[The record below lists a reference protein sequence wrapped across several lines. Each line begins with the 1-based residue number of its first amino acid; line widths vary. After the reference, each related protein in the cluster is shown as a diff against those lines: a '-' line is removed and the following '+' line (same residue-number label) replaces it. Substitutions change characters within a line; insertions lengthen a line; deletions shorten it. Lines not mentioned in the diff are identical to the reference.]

1 MLPRDRGERNPQAGL
16 IAASA
21 VLALNGL
28 LFLFSGS
35 APVLAVQ
42 GAAGEVMRSVSEPVA
57 AVGRGF
63 ASVRDLF
70 VDIRSLQARL
80 TELLE
85 EREQLVSEAARIA
98 SLEREVAE
106 LQATLDLRATTS
118 FTTVAAQ
125 VVARDFAIDRRYII
139 LDVGS
144 VDGVKIG
151 DVVIGAGASL
161 AGRVVQ
167 VSEQSCQVRLLT
179 DPEFSVTSE
188 VAATGAIGQVRGR
201 AANPLAFDDVDAQRQ
216 VLVGAEV
223 TTSGIEL
230 SPTLRSA
237 FPRGLSVGR
246 VVAVNTVTSA
256 VLQSAD
262 VEPTLDLDSVRTLLV
277 ILNYRGGLPDPSETP

>member
-16 IAASA
+16 VAIGV
-21 VLALNGL
+21 VLAINGL

-42 GAAGEVMRSVSEPVA
+42 GAAGQVARTVSEPVA
-57 AVGRGF
+57 AIGRGV

-80 TELLE
+80 TALLE
-85 EREQLVSEAARIA
+85 ERDQLASEAARIA

-118 FTTVAAQ
+118 FATVAAQ
-125 VVARDFAIDRRYII
+125 VVARDFAIDRRYVI

-144 VDGVKIG
+144 ADGVKVG

-167 VSEQSCQVRLLT
+167 VSDQSCQVRLLT

-188 VAATGAIGQVRGR
+188 VASTGAIGQVRGR

-216 VLVGAEV
+216 VLVGAEI

-246 VVAVNTVTSA
+246 VVAVNSVASA

-262 VEPTLDLDSVRTLLV
+262 VQPTLDLDSVRTLLV
-277 ILNYRGGLPDPSETP
+277 ILNYRGGLPDPSVTP

>member
-1 MLPRDRGERNPQAGL
+1 MLPRDRGERNPRAGL
-16 IAASA
+16 VAIGV
-21 VLALNGL
+21 VLAINGL
-28 LFLFSGS
+28 LLFFSS
-35 APVLAVQ
+35 SEPVLAVQ
-42 GAAGEVMRSVSEPVA
+42 GAAGQVVRTISEPIA
-57 AVGRGF
+57 AVGRG
-63 ASVRDLF
+63 AVSVRDLF

-80 TELLE
+80 TALLD
-85 EREQLVSEAARIA
+85 ERDRLATEAARIA

-118 FTTVAAQ
+118 FATVAAQ
-125 VVARDFAIDRRYII
+125 VVARDFAIDRRYVI

-144 VDGVKIG
+144 ADGVKVG

-167 VSEQSCQVRLLT
+167 VSDQSCQVRLLT

-188 VAATGAIGQVRGR
+188 VASTGAIGQVRGR

-216 VLVGAEV
+216 VLVGAEI

-246 VVAVNTVTSA
+246 VVAVNSVASA

-262 VEPTLDLDSVRTLLV
+262 VQPTLDLDSVRTLLV
-277 ILNYRGGLPDPSETP
+277 ILNYRGGLPDPGVTP

>member
-16 IAASA
+16 IAIGV
-21 VLALNGL
+21 VLAINGL
-28 LFLFSGS
+28 LFLLSRS
-35 APVLAVQ
+35 EPLIAVQ
-42 GAAGEVMRSVSEPVA
+42 GAAGQVVRAVSEPVA
-57 AVGRGF
+57 AVGRGI

-80 TELLE
+80 AELLS
-85 EREQLVSEAARIA
+85 ERDQLAAEAARTA

-106 LQATLDLRATTS
+106 LQAMLDLRATTS
-118 FTTVAAQ
+118 FSTAAAQ
-125 VVARDFAIDRRYII
+125 VVARDFAIDRRYVI

-144 VDGVKIG
+144 ADGVKVG

-167 VSEQSCQVRLLT
+167 VSDQSCQVRLLT

-188 VAATGAIGQVRGR
+188 VASTGAIGQVRGR

-216 VLVGAEV
+216 VLVGAEI

-230 SPTLRSA
+230 SPTIRSA

-246 VVAVNTVTSA
+246 VVAVNSVASA

-262 VEPTLDLDSVRTLLV
+262 VQPTLDLDSVRTLLV
-277 ILNYRGGLPDPSETP
+277 ILNYRGGLPDPNVTP

>member
-16 IAASA
+16 IAAGA

-246 VVAVNTVTSA
+246 VVAVNTITSA

>member
-16 IAASA
+16 VAIGV
-21 VLALNGL
+21 VLAINGI
-28 LFLFSGS
+28 LFLLSGS
-35 APVLAVQ
+35 EPVLAVQ
-42 GAAGEVMRSVSEPVA
+42 GAAGQVVRTVSEPVA
-57 AVGRGF
+57 AIGRGA

-80 TELLE
+80 TALLD
-85 EREQLVSEAARIA
+85 ERDQLAAEAARIA

-118 FTTVAAQ
+118 FATVAAP
-125 VVARDFAIDRRYII
+125 VFARDFSIDRRYVI

-144 VDGVKIG
+144 ADGVKVG

-167 VSEQSCQVRLLT
+167 VSDQSCQVRLLT

-188 VAATGAIGQVRGR
+188 VASTGAIGQVRGR

-216 VLVGAEV
+216 VLVGAEI

-246 VVAVNTVTSA
+246 VVAVNSVASA

-262 VEPTLDLDSVRTLLV
+262 VQPTLDLDSVRTLLV
-277 ILNYRGGLPDPSETP
+277 ILNYRGGLPDPVVTP

>member
-1 MLPRDRGERNPQAGL
+1 
-16 IAASA
+16 
-21 VLALNGL
+21 
-28 LFLFSGS
+28 
-35 APVLAVQ
+35 VLAVQ
-42 GAAGEVMRSVSEPVA
+42 GAAGQVVRTVSEPIA
-57 AVGRGF
+57 AIGRGV

-80 TELLE
+80 TALLE
-85 EREQLVSEAARIA
+85 ERDQLASEAARIA

-118 FTTVAAQ
+118 FATVAAQ
-125 VVARDFAIDRRYII
+125 VAARDFAIDRRYVI

-144 VDGVKIG
+144 IDGVKVG

-167 VSEQSCQVRLLT
+167 VSDQSCQVRLLT

-188 VAATGAIGQVRGR
+188 VASTGAIGQIRGR

-216 VLVGAEV
+216 VLVGAEI

-246 VVAVNTVTSA
+246 VVAVNSVASA

-262 VEPTLDLDSVRTLLV
+262 VQPTLDLDSVRTLLV
-277 ILNYRGGLPDPSETP
+277 ILNYRGGLPDPGVTP

>member
-1 MLPRDRGERNPQAGL
+1 MLPRDHGARNPQAGL
-16 IAASA
+16 IAIGV
-21 VLALNGL
+21 VLVVNGL
-28 LFLFSGS
+28 IFMLSGS
-35 APVLAVQ
+35 EPVIAVQ
-42 GAAGEVMRSVSEPVA
+42 GAAGQVLRAVSEPVA
-57 AVGRGF
+57 AAGRGI

-80 TELLE
+80 AELLS
-85 EREQLVSEAARIA
+85 ERDQLLAEASRTA

-106 LQATLDLRATTS
+106 LQAMLDLRATTS
-118 FTTVAAQ
+118 FSTVAAQ
-125 VVARDFAIDRRYII
+125 VVARDFAIDRRYVI

-144 VDGVKIG
+144 IDGVKVG

-167 VSEQSCQVRLLT
+167 VSDQSCQVRLLT

-188 VAATGAIGQVRGR
+188 VASTGAIGQVRGR
-201 AANPLAFDDVDAQRQ
+201 AANPLAFDEVDAQRE

-246 VVAVNTVTSA
+246 VVAVNSVTSA

-277 ILNYRGGLPDPSETP
+277 ILNYRGGLPDPNATP

>member
-1 MLPRDRGERNPQAGL
+1 
-16 IAASA
+16 
-21 VLALNGL
+21 
-28 LFLFSGS
+28 
-35 APVLAVQ
+35 
-42 GAAGEVMRSVSEPVA
+42 
-57 AVGRGF
+57 VGRGV

-80 TELLE
+80 TVLLD
-85 EREQLVSEAARIA
+85 ERDQLAAEAARVA

-118 FTTVAAQ
+118 FATVAAQ
-125 VVARDFAIDRRYII
+125 VVARDFAIDRRYVI

-144 VDGVKIG
+144 ADGVKVG

-167 VSEQSCQVRLLT
+167 ASDQSCQVRLLT

-188 VAATGAIGQVRGR
+188 VASTGAIGQVRGR

-216 VLVGAEV
+216 VLVGAEI

-246 VVAVNTVTSA
+246 VVAVNSVASA

-262 VEPTLDLDSVRTLLV
+262 VQPTLDLDSVRTLLV
-277 ILNYRGGLPDPSETP
+277 ILNYRGGLPDPGVTP

>member
-1 MLPRDRGERNPQAGL
+1 MLPRDRGARNPRSGL
-16 IAASA
+16 LVVGA
-21 VLALNGL
+21 VLGINGL
-28 LFLFSGS
+28 LFLVSGT
-35 APVLAVQ
+35 APVVAVQ
-42 GAAGEVMRSVSEPVA
+42 GAAGQFVRTVSEPLA
-57 AVGRGF
+57 GIGRG
-63 ASVRDLF
+63 AAAVRDLF

-80 TELLE
+80 TALLE
-85 EREQLVSEAARIA
+85 ERDRLASEAARIA

-118 FTTVAAQ
+118 FATVAAQ
-125 VVARDFAIDRRYII
+125 VVARDFAIDRRSII

-144 VDGVKIG
+144 VDGVKVG

-167 VSEQSCQVRLLT
+167 VSDRSCQVRLLT

-188 VAATGAIGQVRGR
+188 VASTGAIGQVRGR

-216 VLVGAEV
+216 VLIGAEV

-230 SPTLRSA
+230 SATLRSA

-246 VVAVNTVTSA
+246 VVAVNSVTSA

-262 VEPTLDLDSVRTLLV
+262 VLPTLDLDSVRTLLV
-277 ILNYRGGLPDPSETP
+277 ILNYRGGLPAPSETP

>member
-1 MLPRDRGERNPQAGL
+1 MLPRDRGERNPQVGL
-16 IAASA
+16 IAIGV
-21 VLALNGL
+21 VLAINGL
-28 LFLFSGS
+28 LFLLSS
-35 APVLAVQ
+35 SEPLIAVQ
-42 GAAGEVMRSVSEPVA
+42 GAAGQVVRAVSEPVA
-57 AVGRGF
+57 EVGRGI

-70 VDIRSLQARL
+70 ADIRSLQARL
-80 TELLE
+80 AELLS
-85 EREQLVSEAARIA
+85 ERDQLAAEAARTT

-106 LQATLDLRATTS
+106 LQAMLDLRATTS
-118 FTTVAAQ
+118 FSTAAAQ
-125 VVARDFAIDRRYII
+125 VVARDFAIDRRYVI

-144 VDGVKIG
+144 ADGVKVG

-167 VSEQSCQVRLLT
+167 VSDQSCQVRLLT

-188 VAATGAIGQVRGR
+188 VASTGAIGQVRGR

-216 VLVGAEV
+216 VLVGAEI

-246 VVAVNTVTSA
+246 VVAVNSVASA

-262 VEPTLDLDSVRTLLV
+262 VQPTLDLDSVRTLLV
-277 ILNYRGGLPDPSETP
+277 ILNYRGGLPDPNVTP

>member
-1 MLPRDRGERNPQAGL
+1 MLPRDRGERKPRAGL
-16 IAASA
+16 ISIGV
-21 VLALNGL
+21 VLAINGL
-28 LFLFSGS
+28 LFLLSGS

-42 GAAGEVMRSVSEPVA
+42 GAAGQAIRAVSQPIAEI
-57 AVGRGF
+57 GRGI
-63 ASVRDLF
+63 ASVGSLV
-70 VDIRSLQARL
+70 VDIRGLQERFA
-80 TELLE
+80 TLLA
-85 EREQLVSEAARIA
+85 ERDQLAAEATRIA

-106 LQATLDLRATTS
+106 LQATLDLRATTA
-118 FTTVAAQ
+118 FATVAAQ
-125 VVARDFAIDRRYII
+125 VVARDFSIDRRYVI

-144 VDGVKIG
+144 ADGVKVG

-167 VSEQSCQVRLLT
+167 VSDQSCQVRLLT

-188 VAATGAIGQVRGR
+188 VASTGAIGQVRGR

-216 VLVGAEV
+216 VVVGAEV

-237 FPRGLSVGR
+237 FPRGLAVGR
-246 VVAVNTVTSA
+246 VVAVNAVTSA

-262 VEPTLDLDSVRTLLV
+262 VEPIIDLDSVRTLLV
-277 ILNYRGGLPDPSETP
+277 ILNYRGGLPEPSATP

>member
-16 IAASA
+16 LAVGA

-85 EREQLVSEAARIA
+85 ERDQLRSEAARIA

-216 VLVGAEV
+216 LLVGAEV

-246 VVAVNTVTSA
+246 VVAVNTVTTA

-277 ILNYRGGLPDPSETP
+277 ILNYRGGLPDPGETP

>member
-16 IAASA
+16 VAVGV
-21 VLALNGL
+21 VLAINGL

-42 GAAGEVMRSVSEPVA
+42 GAAGQIARTVSEPVA
-57 AVGRGF
+57 AIGRGVV
-63 ASVRDLF
+63 SVRDLF

-80 TELLE
+80 TALLD
-85 EREQLVSEAARIA
+85 ERDQLASEAARIA

-118 FTTVAAQ
+118 FATVAAQ
-125 VVARDFAIDRRYII
+125 VVARDFAIDRRYVI

-144 VDGVKIG
+144 ADGVKVG

-167 VSEQSCQVRLLT
+167 VSDQSCQVRLLT

-188 VAATGAIGQVRGR
+188 VASTGAIGQVRGR

-216 VLVGAEV
+216 VLVGAEI

-246 VVAVNTVTSA
+246 VVAVNSVASA

-262 VEPTLDLDSVRTLLV
+262 VQPTLDLDSVRTLLV
-277 ILNYRGGLPDPSETP
+277 ILNYRGGLPDPSVTP

>member
-1 MLPRDRGERNPQAGL
+1 MLPPDRGGRYSRAGL
-16 IAASA
+16 TAIGV
-21 VLALNGL
+21 VLAVNGL
-28 LFLFSGS
+28 LFLLSGS
-35 APVLAVQ
+35 TPVISVQ
-42 GAAGEVMRSVSEPVA
+42 GALGQIARSGTEPIA
-57 AVGRGF
+57 AAGRGI
-63 ASVRDLF
+63 ASVRDLL
-70 VDIRSLQARL
+70 VDIRSLQQRL
-80 TELLE
+80 SAVLNERDLLAA
-85 EREQLVSEAARIA
+85 EAARLA

-125 VVARDFAIDRRYII
+125 VVARDFAIDRRYVI

-144 VDGVKIG
+144 ADGVKVG

-167 VSEQSCQVRLLT
+167 VSDQSCQVRLLT

-188 VAATGAIGQVRGR
+188 VASTGAIGQVRGR
-201 AANPLAFDDVDAQRQ
+201 AANPLAFDDVDALRQ

-237 FPRGLSVGR
+237 FPRGLAVGR
-246 VVAVNTVTSA
+246 VVAVNTIATA

-262 VEPTLDLDSVRTLLV
+262 VEPTLNLDSVRTLLV
-277 ILNYRGGLPDPSETP
+277 ILNYRGGLPDPSVAP

>member
-1 MLPRDRGERNPQAGL
+1 
-16 IAASA
+16 
-21 VLALNGL
+21 VLAINGL
-28 LFLFSGS
+28 LFLVSGS
-35 APVLAVQ
+35 APVVAVQ
-42 GAAGEVMRSVSEPVA
+42 GAAGQVVRTVSEPIA
-57 AVGRGF
+57 AIGRGA

-80 TELLE
+80 TALLD
-85 EREQLVSEAARIA
+85 ERDQLAAEAARIA

-125 VVARDFAIDRRYII
+125 VIARDFAIDRRYVI

-144 VDGVKIG
+144 VDGINVG

-167 VSEQSCQVRLLT
+167 VSDQSCQVRLLT

-188 VAATGAIGQVRGR
+188 IASTGAIGQVRGR

-216 VLVGAEV
+216 VFVGAEI

-246 VVAVNTVTSA
+246 VVAVNSVTSA

-262 VEPTLDLDSVRTLLV
+262 VQPTLDLDSVRTLLV
-277 ILNYRGGLPDPSETP
+277 ILNYRGGLPQPSESP

>member
-16 IAASA
+16 VAVGA

-246 VVAVNTVTSA
+246 VVAVNTITSA

>member
-1 MLPRDRGERNPQAGL
+1 MLPRDRGERSPQAGL
-16 IAASA
+16 VAVGV
-21 VLALNGL
+21 VLAINGL
-28 LFLFSGS
+28 LFLLSGS
-35 APVLAVQ
+35 EPVLAVQ
-42 GAAGEVMRSVSEPVA
+42 GAAGQVARTVSEPVA
-57 AVGRGF
+57 AVGRGV

-80 TELLE
+80 TALLE
-85 EREQLVSEAARIA
+85 ERDQLASEAARIA

-118 FTTVAAQ
+118 FATVAAQ
-125 VVARDFAIDRRYII
+125 VVARDFAIDRRYVI

-144 VDGVKIG
+144 ADGVKVG

-167 VSEQSCQVRLLT
+167 VSDQSCQVRLLT

-188 VAATGAIGQVRGR
+188 VASTGAIGQVRGR

-216 VLVGAEV
+216 VLVGAEI

-246 VVAVNTVTSA
+246 VVAVNSVASA

-262 VEPTLDLDSVRTLLV
+262 VQPTLDLDSVRTLLV
-277 ILNYRGGLPDPSETP
+277 ILNYRGGLPDPGVTP

>member
-16 IAASA
+16 VAIAV
-21 VLALNGL
+21 VLIFNGL
-28 LFLFSGS
+28 LFLLSGS
-35 APVLAVQ
+35 APALAVQ
-42 GAAGEVMRSVSEPVA
+42 GAAGEVVRTISEPVA
-57 AVGRGF
+57 SAGRGA
-63 ASVRDLF
+63 ASIRDLF

-80 TELLE
+80 TALLE
-85 EREQLVSEAARIA
+85 ERDQLASEAARIA

-118 FTTVAAQ
+118 FATVAAQ
-125 VVARDFAIDRRYII
+125 VVARDFAIDRRYVI

-144 VDGVKIG
+144 VDGVKVG

-161 AGRVVQ
+161 AGRVTQ
-167 VSEQSCQVRLLT
+167 VSDQSCQVRLLT

-188 VAATGAIGQVRGR
+188 VASTGAIGQVRGR

-216 VLVGAEV
+216 VLVGAEI

-246 VVAVNTVTSA
+246 VVAVNSVASA

-262 VEPTLDLDSVRTLLV
+262 VQPTLDLDSVRTLLV
-277 ILNYRGGLPDPSETP
+277 ILNYRGGLPEPSETP

>member
-16 IAASA
+16 IAIGV
-21 VLALNGL
+21 VLAINGL
-28 LFLFSGS
+28 LFLLSRS
-35 APVLAVQ
+35 EPLIAVQ
-42 GAAGEVMRSVSEPVA
+42 GAAGQVVRAVSEPVA
-57 AVGRGF
+57 AVGRGI

-80 TELLE
+80 AELLS
-85 EREQLVSEAARIA
+85 ERDQLAAEVARTA

-106 LQATLDLRATTS
+106 LQAMLDLRATTS
-118 FTTVAAQ
+118 FSTAAAQ
-125 VVARDFAIDRRYII
+125 VVARDFAIDRRYVI

-144 VDGVKIG
+144 ADGVKVG

-167 VSEQSCQVRLLT
+167 VSDQSCQVRLLT

-188 VAATGAIGQVRGR
+188 VASTGAIGQVRGR

-216 VLVGAEV
+216 VLVGAEI

-246 VVAVNTVTSA
+246 VVAVNSVASA

-262 VEPTLDLDSVRTLLV
+262 VKPTLDLDSVRTLLV
-277 ILNYRGGLPDPSETP
+277 ILNYRGGLPDPNVTP

>member
-16 IAASA
+16 IAIGV
-21 VLALNGL
+21 VLAINGL

-42 GAAGEVMRSVSEPVA
+42 GAAGQVARTVSEPVA
-57 AVGRGF
+57 AIGRGV

-80 TELLE
+80 TALLE
-85 EREQLVSEAARIA
+85 ERDQLASEAARIA

-118 FTTVAAQ
+118 FATVAAQ
-125 VVARDFAIDRRYII
+125 VVARDFAIDRRYVI

-144 VDGVKIG
+144 ADGVKVG

-167 VSEQSCQVRLLT
+167 VSDQSCQVRLLT

-188 VAATGAIGQVRGR
+188 VASTGAIGQVRGR

-216 VLVGAEV
+216 VLVGAEI

-246 VVAVNTVTSA
+246 VVAVDSVASA

-262 VEPTLDLDSVRTLLV
+262 VQPTLDLDSVRTLLV
-277 ILNYRGGLPDPSETP
+277 ILNYRGGLPDPSVTP

>member
-16 IAASA
+16 IAIGV
-21 VLALNGL
+21 VLAINGI
-28 LFLFSGS
+28 LFLLSGS
-35 APVLAVQ
+35 EPVLAAQ
-42 GAAGEVMRSVSEPVA
+42 GAAGQVVRTVSEPVA
-57 AVGRGF
+57 AIGRGA

-80 TELLE
+80 TALLD
-85 EREQLVSEAARIA
+85 ERDQLAAEAARIA

-118 FTTVAAQ
+118 FATVAAQ
-125 VVARDFAIDRRYII
+125 VGARDCAIERRSVI

-144 VDGVKIG
+144 VDGVKVG

-167 VSEQSCQVRLLT
+167 VSDQSCQVRLLT

-188 VAATGAIGQVRGR
+188 VASTGAIGQVRGR

-216 VLVGAEV
+216 VLVGAEI

-246 VVAVNTVTSA
+246 VVAVNSVASA

-262 VEPTLDLDSVRTLLV
+262 VQPTLDLDSVRTLLV
-277 ILNYRGGLPDPSETP
+277 ILNYRGGLPDPVVAP

>member
-16 IAASA
+16 VAIGV
-21 VLALNGL
+21 VLVINGL
-28 LFLFSGS
+28 LFLLSGS
-35 APVLAVQ
+35 APVIAVQ
-42 GAAGEVMRSVSEPVA
+42 GAAGQVVRTISTPVA
-57 AVGRGF
+57 EVGKGI
-63 ASVRDLF
+63 ASIRDLF
-70 VDIRSLQARL
+70 VDIQSLQARL
-80 TELLE
+80 AALLE
-85 EREQLVSEAARIA
+85 ERDQLASEAARIA

-125 VVARDFAIDRRYII
+125 VVARDFAIDRRYVI

-144 VDGVKIG
+144 VDGVEVG

-167 VSEQSCQVRLLT
+167 VSDQSCQVRLLT

-188 VAATGAIGQVRGR
+188 VASTGAIGQVRGR

-216 VLVGAEV
+216 VLVGAEI

-237 FPRGLSVGR
+237 FPRGLAVGR
-246 VVAVNTVTSA
+246 VVAVNSVASA

-277 ILNYRGGLPDPSETP
+277 ILNYRGGLPDPNVTP

>member
-16 IAASA
+16 VAVGV
-21 VLALNGL
+21 VLAINGL

-42 GAAGEVMRSVSEPVA
+42 GAAGQVVRAVSEPVA
-57 AVGRGF
+57 TIGRGA

-80 TELLE
+80 TALLE
-85 EREQLVSEAARIA
+85 ERDQLASEAARIA

-118 FTTVAAQ
+118 FATVAAQ
-125 VVARDFAIDRRYII
+125 VVARDFAIDRRYVI

-144 VDGVKIG
+144 ADGVKVG

-167 VSEQSCQVRLLT
+167 VSDQSCQVRLLT

-188 VAATGAIGQVRGR
+188 VASTGAIGQVRGR

-216 VLVGAEV
+216 VLVGAEI

-246 VVAVNTVTSA
+246 VVAVDSVASA

-262 VEPTLDLDSVRTLLV
+262 VQPTLDLDSVRTLLV
-277 ILNYRGGLPDPSETP
+277 ILNYRGGLPDPSVAP

>member
-16 IAASA
+16 LAVGA

-85 EREQLVSEAARIA
+85 ERDQLLSEAARIA

-216 VLVGAEV
+216 LLVGAEV

-246 VVAVNTVTSA
+246 VVAVNTVTTA

-277 ILNYRGGLPDPSETP
+277 ILNYRGGLPVPGETP

>member
-1 MLPRDRGERNPQAGL
+1 MLPPDRGERNPRAGL
-16 IAASA
+16 AA
-21 VLALNGL
+21 VGVLLALNGL
-28 LFLFSGS
+28 LFIFSGS

-42 GAAGEVMRSVSEPVA
+42 GAAGEVVRSVSEPVA

-80 TELLE
+80 TTLLE
-85 EREQLVSEAARIA
+85 ERDQLLSEAARIA

-125 VVARDFAIDRRYII
+125 VVARDFAIDRRYVI

-216 VLVGAEV
+216 VLVGAEI

>member
-16 IAASA
+16 VAIGV
-21 VLALNGL
+21 VLAINGI
-28 LFLFSGS
+28 LFLLSGS
-35 APVLAVQ
+35 EPVLAVQ
-42 GAAGEVMRSVSEPVA
+42 GAAGQVARTVSEPVA
-57 AVGRGF
+57 AIGRGV

-80 TELLE
+80 TALLD
-85 EREQLVSEAARIA
+85 ERDQLASEAARIA

-118 FTTVAAQ
+118 FATVAAQ
-125 VVARDFAIDRRYII
+125 VVARDFAIDRRYVI

-144 VDGVKIG
+144 ADGVKVG

-167 VSEQSCQVRLLT
+167 VSDQSCQVRLLT

-188 VAATGAIGQVRGR
+188 VASTGAIGQVRGR

-216 VLVGAEV
+216 VLVGAEI

-246 VVAVNTVTSA
+246 VVAVNSVASA

-262 VEPTLDLDSVRTLLV
+262 VQPTLDLDSVRTLLV
-277 ILNYRGGLPDPSETP
+277 ILNYRGGLPDPSVTP

>member
-1 MLPRDRGERNPQAGL
+1 MLPRDRGERNPRAGL
-16 IAASA
+16 LAVGV

-35 APVLAVQ
+35 APVLAIQ
-42 GAAGEVMRSVSEPVA
+42 GAAGEVVRSVSEPVA

-80 TELLE
+80 TALLE

>member
-1 MLPRDRGERNPQAGL
+1 MLPRDRGGRNPQAGL
-16 IAASA
+16 VAIGV
-21 VLALNGL
+21 VLAINGL

-42 GAAGEVMRSVSEPVA
+42 GAAGQVARTVSEPVA
-57 AVGRGF
+57 AIGRGV

-80 TELLE
+80 TALLE
-85 EREQLVSEAARIA
+85 ERDQLASEAARIA

-118 FTTVAAQ
+118 FATVAAQ
-125 VVARDFAIDRRYII
+125 VVARDFAIDRRYVI

-144 VDGVKIG
+144 ADGVKVG

-167 VSEQSCQVRLLT
+167 VSDQSCQVRLLT

-188 VAATGAIGQVRGR
+188 VASTGAIGQVRGR

-216 VLVGAEV
+216 VLVGAEI

-246 VVAVNTVTSA
+246 VVAVNSVASA

-262 VEPTLDLDSVRTLLV
+262 VQPTLDLDSVRTLLV
-277 ILNYRGGLPDPSETP
+277 ILNYRGGLPDPSVTP

>member
-16 IAASA
+16 VAVGV
-21 VLALNGL
+21 VLAINGL

-42 GAAGEVMRSVSEPVA
+42 GAAGQVARTVSEPVA
-57 AVGRGF
+57 AIGRGV

-80 TELLE
+80 TALLE
-85 EREQLVSEAARIA
+85 ERDQLASEAARIA

-118 FTTVAAQ
+118 FATVAAQ
-125 VVARDFAIDRRYII
+125 VVARDFAIDRRYVI

-144 VDGVKIG
+144 ADGVKVG

-167 VSEQSCQVRLLT
+167 VSDQSCQVRLLT

-188 VAATGAIGQVRGR
+188 VASTGAIGQVRGR

-216 VLVGAEV
+216 VLVGAEI

-246 VVAVNTVTSA
+246 VVAVNSVASA

-262 VEPTLDLDSVRTLLV
+262 VQPTLDLDSVRTLLV
-277 ILNYRGGLPDPSETP
+277 ILNYRGGLPDPGVTP

>member
-16 IAASA
+16 VVITA
-21 VLALNGL
+21 VLLFN
-28 LFLFSGS
+28 LFLFVVSGS

-42 GAAGEVMRSVSEPVA
+42 GAAGQALRTVSEPVA
-57 AVGRGF
+57 AVGRGM
-63 ASVRDLF
+63 ASVRSLF

-80 TELLE
+80 AALID
-85 EREQLVSEAARIA
+85 ERDQLAADSARTA

-106 LQATLDLRATTS
+106 LQAILDLRATTS

-125 VVARDFAIDRRYII
+125 VVARDFAIDRRYVI

-144 VDGVKIG
+144 VDGVSVG
-151 DVVIGAGASL
+151 DVVIGAGSSL
-161 AGRVVQ
+161 AGRVIQ
-167 VSEQSCQVRLLT
+167 VSDQSCQVRLLS
-179 DPEFSVTSE
+179 DPEFSVTAE

-201 AANPLAFDDVDAQRQ
+201 AANPLAFDDVDAQRL
-216 VLVGAEV
+216 VAVGAQV

-237 FPRGLSVGR
+237 FPRGLAVGR
-246 VVAVNTVTSA
+246 VVAVNSIASA

-262 VEPTLDLDSVRTLLV
+262 IEPTLNLDSVRTLLV
-277 ILNYRGGLPDPSETP
+277 ILNYRGGLPDPSAAP

>member
-16 IAASA
+16 VAIGV
-21 VLALNGL
+21 VLLFNGL
-28 LFLFSGS
+28 LFLLSGS

-42 GAAGEVMRSVSEPVA
+42 GAAGQVVRTVSEPAA
-57 AVGRGF
+57 AVGRGVV
-63 ASVRDLF
+63 SVRDLF

-80 TELLE
+80 TALLE
-85 EREQLVSEAARIA
+85 ERDQLAAEAARIA

-118 FTTVAAQ
+118 FATVAAQ
-125 VVARDFAIDRRYII
+125 VVARDFAIDRRYVI

-144 VDGVKIG
+144 ADGVKVG

-167 VSEQSCQVRLLT
+167 VSDQSCQVRLLT

-188 VAATGAIGQVRGR
+188 VASTGAIGQVRGR

-216 VLVGAEV
+216 VLVGAEI

-246 VVAVNTVTSA
+246 VVAVNSIASA

-262 VEPTLDLDSVRTLLV
+262 VQPTLDLDSVRTLLV
-277 ILNYRGGLPDPSETP
+277 ILNYRGGLPDPIETP

>member
-16 IAASA
+16 VAIGV
-21 VLALNGL
+21 VLAINGI
-28 LFLFSGS
+28 LFLLSGS
-35 APVLAVQ
+35 EPVLAVQ
-42 GAAGEVMRSVSEPVA
+42 GAAGQVVRTLSEPVA
-57 AVGRGF
+57 AVGRG
-63 ASVRDLF
+63 AVSVRDLF

-80 TELLE
+80 TALLE
-85 EREQLVSEAARIA
+85 ERDQLASEAARIA

-118 FTTVAAQ
+118 FATVAAQ

-144 VDGVKIG
+144 ADGVKVG

-167 VSEQSCQVRLLT
+167 VSDQSCQVRLLT

-188 VAATGAIGQVRGR
+188 VASTGAIGQVRGR

-216 VLVGAEV
+216 VLVGAEI

-246 VVAVNTVTSA
+246 VVAVNSIASA

-262 VEPTLDLDSVRTLLV
+262 VQPTLDLDSVRTLLV

>member
-1 MLPRDRGERNPQAGL
+1 MLPRDRGERNPRAGL
-16 IAASA
+16 VAVGV

-28 LFLFSGS
+28 LFFFSGS

>member
-16 IAASA
+16 IAVGV
-21 VLALNGL
+21 VLAINGI
-28 LFLFSGS
+28 LFLLSGS
-35 APVLAVQ
+35 EPVLAAQ
-42 GAAGEVMRSVSEPVA
+42 GAAGQVVRTVSEPVA
-57 AVGRGF
+57 AIGRGA

-80 TELLE
+80 TALLD
-85 EREQLVSEAARIA
+85 ERDQLAAEAARIA

-118 FTTVAAQ
+118 FATVAAQ
-125 VVARDFAIDRRYII
+125 VVARDFAIDRRYVI

-144 VDGVKIG
+144 SDGVKVG

-167 VSEQSCQVRLLT
+167 VSDQSCQVRLLT

-188 VAATGAIGQVRGR
+188 VASTGAIGQVRGR

-216 VLVGAEV
+216 VLVGAEI

-246 VVAVNTVTSA
+246 VVAVNSVASA

-262 VEPTLDLDSVRTLLV
+262 VQPTLDLDSVRTLLV
-277 ILNYRGGLPDPSETP
+277 ILNYRGGLPDPVVTP

>member
-16 IAASA
+16 VAIGV
-21 VLALNGL
+21 VLLFNGL
-28 LFLFSGS
+28 LFLLSGS

-42 GAAGEVMRSVSEPVA
+42 GAAGQVVRTVSEPAA
-57 AVGRGF
+57 AVGRGVV
-63 ASVRDLF
+63 SVRDLF

-80 TELLE
+80 TALLE
-85 EREQLVSEAARIA
+85 ERDQLAAEAARIA

-118 FTTVAAQ
+118 FATVAAQ
-125 VVARDFAIDRRYII
+125 VVARDFAIDRRYVI

-144 VDGVKIG
+144 ADGVKVG

-167 VSEQSCQVRLLT
+167 VSDQSCQVRLLT

-188 VAATGAIGQVRGR
+188 VASTGAIGQVRGR

-216 VLVGAEV
+216 VLVGAEI

-237 FPRGLSVGR
+237 FPRWLSVGR
-246 VVAVNTVTSA
+246 VVAVNSIASA

-262 VEPTLDLDSVRTLLV
+262 VQPTLDLDSVRTLLV
-277 ILNYRGGLPDPSETP
+277 ILNYRGGLPDPIETP

>member
-16 IAASA
+16 IAIGV
-21 VLALNGL
+21 VLAINGL
-28 LFLFSGS
+28 LFLLSRS
-35 APVLAVQ
+35 EPLIAVQ
-42 GAAGEVMRSVSEPVA
+42 GAAGQVVRAVSEPVA
-57 AVGRGF
+57 AVGRGI

-80 TELLE
+80 AELLS
-85 EREQLVSEAARIA
+85 ERDQLAAEAARTA

-106 LQATLDLRATTS
+106 LQAMLDLRASTS
-118 FTTVAAQ
+118 FSTAAAQ
-125 VVARDFAIDRRYII
+125 VVARDFAIDRRYVI

-144 VDGVKIG
+144 ADGVKVG

-167 VSEQSCQVRLLT
+167 VSDQSCQVRLLT

-188 VAATGAIGQVRGR
+188 VASTGAIGQVRGR

-216 VLVGAEV
+216 VLVGAEI

-246 VVAVNTVTSA
+246 VVAVNSVASA

-262 VEPTLDLDSVRTLLV
+262 VQPTLDLDSVRTLLV
-277 ILNYRGGLPDPSETP
+277 ILNYRGGLPDPNVTP

>member
-16 IAASA
+16 VAIGV
-21 VLALNGL
+21 VLAINGI
-28 LFLFSGS
+28 LFLLSGS
-35 APVLAVQ
+35 EPVLAVQ
-42 GAAGEVMRSVSEPVA
+42 GAVGQVVRTVSEPVA
-57 AVGRGF
+57 AIGRG
-63 ASVRDLF
+63 ATSVRDLF

-80 TELLE
+80 TALLD
-85 EREQLVSEAARIA
+85 ERDQLAAEAARIA

-118 FTTVAAQ
+118 FATVAAQ
-125 VVARDFAIDRRYII
+125 VVARDFAIDRRYVI

-144 VDGVKIG
+144 ADGVKVG

-167 VSEQSCQVRLLT
+167 VSDQSCQVRLLT

-188 VAATGAIGQVRGR
+188 VASTGAIGQVRGR

-216 VLVGAEV
+216 VLVGAEI

-246 VVAVNTVTSA
+246 VVAVNSVASA

-262 VEPTLDLDSVRTLLV
+262 VQPTLDLDSVRTLLV
-277 ILNYRGGLPDPSETP
+277 ILNYRGGLPDPVVTP

>member
-16 IAASA
+16 VAIGV
-21 VLALNGL
+21 VLAINGL

-42 GAAGEVMRSVSEPVA
+42 GAAGQVARTVSEPVA
-57 AVGRGF
+57 AIGRGV

-80 TELLE
+80 TALLE
-85 EREQLVSEAARIA
+85 ERDQLASEAARIA

-118 FTTVAAQ
+118 FATVAAQ
-125 VVARDFAIDRRYII
+125 VVARDFAIDRRYVI

-144 VDGVKIG
+144 ADGVKVG

-167 VSEQSCQVRLLT
+167 VSDQSCQVRLLT

-188 VAATGAIGQVRGR
+188 VASTGAIGQVRGR

-216 VLVGAEV
+216 VLVGAEI

-246 VVAVNTVTSA
+246 VVAVNSVASA

-262 VEPTLDLDSVRTLLV
+262 VQPTLDLDSVRTLLV
-277 ILNYRGGLPDPSETP
+277 ILNYRGGLPDPGVTP

>member
-1 MLPRDRGERNPQAGL
+1 MLPRDRGERNPRAGL
-16 IAASA
+16 VAVGA

-42 GAAGEVMRSVSEPVA
+42 GAAGEVLRSVSEPVA
-57 AVGRGF
+57 AVGRGID
-63 ASVRDLF
+63 SVRDLF

-80 TELLE
+80 TALLE

-125 VVARDFAIDRRYII
+125 VVARDFAIDRRYVI